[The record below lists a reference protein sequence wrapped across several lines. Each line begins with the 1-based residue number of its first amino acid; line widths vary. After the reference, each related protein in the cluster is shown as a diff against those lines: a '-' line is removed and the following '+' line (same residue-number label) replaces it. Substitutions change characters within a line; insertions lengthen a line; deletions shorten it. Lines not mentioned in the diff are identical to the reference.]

1 MREIKFRVWENKIMN
16 YNPSTWFSE
25 STINDE
31 FSNDRNVMQFTGVRD
46 INSTDIY
53 ENDIVRASYSV
64 MRNEI
69 SEVQFKRGIFF
80 VLNNGGY
87 HALSEFMY
95 DSRDKT
101 KDLEVIGNIYE
112 NPELLEQGRV
122 VTQESES
129 MSR

>member
-1 MREIKFRVWENKIMN
+1 MEIKIRYVFGHDDGRKDFVFKSIEQIEDIPLIKKTFNFRCIA
-16 YNPSTWFSE
+16 
-25 STINDE
+25 
-31 FSNDRNVMQFTGVRD
+31 RNLFTGVKD
-46 INSTDIY
+46 VTGKDIY
-53 ENDIVRASYSV
+53 ENDIVRSSYSV

-112 NPELLEQGRV
+112 NPDLLK
-122 VTQESES
+122 ES
-129 MSR
+129 